1 MPKKREMKKK
11 TLVKLIF
18 VAGSLLTAYCFSDNH
33 EMTDLN
39 KLAFQNIEALASG
52 EDDDNAYCYGYGSVD
67 CRSYKV
73 ETKISNLSLD

>member
-1 MPKKREMKKK
+1 MKKK

-18 VAGSLLTAYCFSDNH
+18 VAGSFLAAYCFFGNH
-33 EMTDLN
+33 EVTDLN

-52 EDDDNAYCYGYGSVD
+52 ENDDNAYCYGYGSVD

-73 ETKISNLSLD
+73 EYKIIGYNLE

>member
-1 MPKKREMKKK
+1 MKKK

-18 VAGSLLTAYCFSDNH
+18 VAGSMFAAYCFLGNH
-33 EMTDLN
+33 EMTDFN

-52 EDDDNAYCYGYGSVD
+52 ENDDAADCFNYGSVD

-73 ETKISNLSLD
+73 EYKIIGYSLE

>member
-1 MPKKREMKKK
+1 MKKK

-18 VAGSLLTAYCFSDNH
+18 VASSFLAAYCFLGNH

-39 KLAFQNIEALASG
+39 KLAFQNVEALASG
-52 EDDDNAYCYGYGSVD
+52 ENDDAADCYGYGSVD

-73 ETKISNLSLD
+73 EVKISNLSLD